1 MARVRTVLGDIPS
14 GELGVTM
21 SHEHVAIDGSG
32 LFLEHPDE
40 DTPSDFLELVDTAVN
55 AGQYRILAE
64 RPYLSRDNLMMADA
78 LVAIKELWRYK
89 DAGGQSI
96 IDVTPDRQNGRD
108 PEALAAISEGSGINI
123 VASTGWYIA
132 ESHPA
137 ELDEADIGELTGI
150 LLADIESG
158 INGTDIRAGVI
169 GELGCTEPLHPD
181 EEKVLRAG
189 ARAQQ
194 QTGVPLT
201 VHPMLY
207 AKKAHRYID
216 ILEEDGADLARVY
229 ISHMDASCP
238 DVAYQESVMDR
249 GVSINYDLF
258 RGVPAS
264 DTHRRFGGDH
274 WVHDGERIDTL
285 AQLCANGY
293 DRQIMVAHDV
303 CLKMHWVEY
312 GGKGY
317 GYILRDIV
325 PQLEERGVTQDQLD
339 NILVENPKRMFAV

>member
-1 MARVRTVLGDIPS
+1 MRR
-14 GELGVTM
+14 
-21 SHEHVAIDGSG
+21 
-32 LFLEHPDE
+32 
-40 DTPSDFLELVDTAVN
+40 
-55 AGQYRILAE
+55 
-64 RPYLSRDNLMMADA
+64 
-78 LVAIKELWRYK
+78 
-89 DAGGQSI
+89 
-96 IDVTPDRQNGRD
+96 
-108 PEALAAISEGSGINI
+108 
-123 VASTGWYIA
+123 
-132 ESHPA
+132 
-137 ELDEADIGELTGI
+137 
-150 LLADIESG
+150 
-158 INGTDIRAGVI
+158 
-169 GELGCTEPLHPD
+169 
-181 EEKVLRAG
+181 
-189 ARAQQ
+189 
-194 QTGVPLT
+194 
-201 VHPMLY
+201 
-207 AKKAHRYID
+207 KAHRYID